1 MGAVLVTGAA
11 GFIGGHVAEALLKRG
26 ERVVGI
32 DNFDP
37 YYSPEIKRRNAA
49 RLTLFP
55 HFSLHEMDIRHAPG
69 VKNLVRAQGVDRIVH
84 LAALA
89 GVRASIERATEYHA
103 VNVGGTV
110 NLMDAAREAGVTQFV
125 LASTSSVYG
134 ATERIPFVETEAAD
148 RPLAPYPATK
158 RAAEMMAH
166 AYHNLFGL
174 NITCARLFT
183 VYGPRVRPD
192 MMLYLVAE
200 SVVRGKEVTMFGEG
214 EMRRDWTFA
223 GDIAEGIVAALD
235 RPLGYEIL
243 NLGRG
248 EPVLLADFV
257 RLIEKLAGSPARIV
271 HRPAPPSEPP
281 ITFADITKAR
291 QLLGYDP
298 KVSVEEGLALFWEWF
313 RSEIAD
319 L

>member
-11 GFIGGHVAEALLKRG
+11 GFIGGHVAELLLKRG
-26 ERVVGI
+26 ERVVGL

-55 HFSLHEMDIRHAPG
+55 AFSLHEMDIRQARS
-69 VKNLVRAQGVDRIVH
+69 VMNLIRAQGVDRIVH

-89 GVRASIERATEYHA
+89 GVRASIERAAEYHE

-110 NLMDAAREAGVTQFV
+110 IIMDAARKVGVKQFV

-134 ATERIPFVETEAAD
+134 ATERIPFVESDPAD

-158 RAAEMMAH
+158 RAAELMAN

-174 NITCARLFT
+174 NVTCVRLFT
-183 VYGPRVRPD
+183 AYGPRVRPD

-200 SVVRGKEVTMFGEG
+200 SAARGNEVTMFGDG
-214 EMRRDWTFA
+214 DMRRDWTYVS
-223 GDIAEGIVAALD
+223 DIAAGIVAALD
-235 RPLGYEIL
+235 RPLGYEVI

-281 ITFADITKAR
+281 ITFADIAKAR
-291 QLLGYDP
+291 QWLDYDP
-298 KVSVEEGLALFWEWF
+298 QVSVEEGLGLFWEWF
-313 RSEIAD
+313 SS